1 MRGFSCP
8 TACGIFL
15 DQESKPCLLYWQEDS
30 SSLGHH
36 WSPVLLILKSFRW
49 IDHDFSLLRQTT
61 LTLWCSANLQN
72 GGNKIYL
79 PWVAVRVSPALSLPT
94 FWEVILP
101 LSAQKKILR
110 YPIPENEIPS
120 SLQNSA
126 LGEGRTLQE
135 EISVSKVSKSR
146 ILRNLCYSEICFEN
160 ENDCKKWPS
169 VGTSL
174 VAQWWRIH
182 SPMQRTWVQSLVWED
197 STGCGAAKPMSHN
210 YWSPCT
216 L

>member
-1 MRGFSCP
+1 MQVIKF
-8 TACGIFL
+8 T
-15 DQESKPCLLYWQEDS
+15 
-30 SSLGHH
+30 SLGLLWGFLLFYLCLHFEK
-36 WSPVLLILKSFRW
+36 WSFFCLIGRKFW
-49 IDHDFSLLRQTT
+49 DT
-61 LTLWCSANLQN
+61 L
-72 GGNKIYL
+72 
-79 PWVAVRVSPALSLPT
+79 
-94 FWEVILP
+94 F
-101 LSAQKKILR
+101 QKMKFHPH
-110 YPIPENEIPS
+110 YKT
-120 SLQNSA
+120 A

-182 SPMQRTWVQSLVWED
+182 LPMQRTWVQSLVWED

-210 YWSPCT
+210 YWSPRTLQSPRSPTRQATEARNSRTATKSSPCLAHLEKSPCT
-216 L
+216 AMKTQCSQKRKRPLAE